1 LQSFSIYPPEQLIK
15 SRLSGGSPQ
24 WIINLINYS
33 ITIETMN
40 AHFNNGLFPVIKAPP
55 SYKDGISN
63 GKLKGEIINTGP
75 YGNLYPYDYYP
86 KWSPET
92 INPRHKNL
100 A

>member
-1 LQSFSIYPPEQLIK
+1 
-15 SRLSGGSPQ
+15 
-24 WIINLINYS
+24 
-33 ITIETMN
+33 MN

-86 KWSPET
+86 K
-92 INPRHKNL
+92 
-100 A
+100 